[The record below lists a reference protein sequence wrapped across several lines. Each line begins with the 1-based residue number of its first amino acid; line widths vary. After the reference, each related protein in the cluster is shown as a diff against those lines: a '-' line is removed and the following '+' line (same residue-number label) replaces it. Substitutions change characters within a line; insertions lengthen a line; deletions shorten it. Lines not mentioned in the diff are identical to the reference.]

1 MTPLSTLPRG
11 RPLSSSRLGTRA
23 LSSRPRPRLARSAS
37 VRFSPC
43 PASSARSRRAPPDMA
58 LEEDVSF
65 TVGPIASLFS
75 GARRPHPRPLRLTH
89 LNRPTAARVL
99 LLEPDLWAPPELGG
113 ALLGSRLPRRVV
125 SQGGSRHW
133 LAVCTHRYGAQLLV
147 GLPRESRGVSA
158 GDTRTEADFAVTQW
172 AVSFYI
178 SPAQLEVLPWQ
189 LTVYCFS

>member
-1 MTPLSTLPRG
+1 MGDHKAPLDWALALCLPA
-11 RPLSSSRLGTRA
+11 RA
-23 LSSRPRPRLARSAS
+23 LISRS
-37 VRFSPC
+37 VRFRFWPC
-43 PASSARSRRAPPDMA
+43 PVGSARSRRASPEMA
-58 LEEDVSF
+58 LNEDVSF

-75 GARRPHPRPLRLTH
+75 SARRPLPRPLRLTH
-89 LNRPTAARVL
+89 LHRPTAARVL
-99 LLEPDLWAPPELGG
+99 LLQPDLWAPPELGG

-133 LAVCTHRYGAQLLV
+133 LAVCTHRHGAQVLV
-147 GLPRESRGVSA
+147 GLPRKSCGVSA